1 MNNKNKESAERA
13 VPASRKFN
21 TRKYFFNAILTL
33 TSTQISKLMLV
44 IQTNLQSYAIYDLF
58 GEICNTHKWIN
69 WQIEQS
75 LQNQTIS
82 SVCFLWTQR
91 VISDSGTETNRVTEP
106 NSCERHVEH

>member
-1 MNNKNKESAERA
+1 MNNKNKELAERA

-33 TSTQISKLMLV
+33 TSTQISKLVLV

-69 WQIEQS
+69 RQIEQS

-82 SVCFLWTQR
+82 SVFSEPKESS
-91 VISDSGTETNRVTEP
+91 VILKKKLIE
-106 NSCERHVEH
+106 